1 MFPNSGQSA
10 RIILEENLEKFWK
23 TVPLKL
29 MKLQF
34 CLESLLLYIIPILGI
49 AVLWIRRCLL
59 WRTKLLKP
67 QRQLQ
72 LNNMNVTGL
81 IAIWFDYLFRK
92 WKGTYETIKF
102 LCRICSNYSYN
113 ICYILIHF
121 SIFNQSRIEWMTE
134 IYHLDEL
141 CISKAPSENYVCILI
156 KRVLTRLLV
165 IAAPFWKSGKKFPWS
180 PCLLLPKVLWG
191 RSPWCRVGSFYL
203 EFHHSLGPG

>member
-1 MFPNSGQSA
+1 MFPDSGQSA

-23 TVPLKL
+23 TVLLKL

-67 QRQLQ
+67 QRPLQ

-92 WKGTYETIKF
+92 RKGTYETITF
-102 LCRICSNYSYN
+102 LCRVFPL
-113 ICYILIHF
+113 ILKYLLHYLFHF
-121 SIFNQSRIEWMTE
+121 QIFNQSRIEWMTE

-156 KRVLTRLLV
+156 KRVLTR
-165 IAAPFWKSGKKFPWS
+165 
-180 PCLLLPKVLWG
+180 
-191 RSPWCRVGSFYL
+191 
-203 EFHHSLGPG
+203 